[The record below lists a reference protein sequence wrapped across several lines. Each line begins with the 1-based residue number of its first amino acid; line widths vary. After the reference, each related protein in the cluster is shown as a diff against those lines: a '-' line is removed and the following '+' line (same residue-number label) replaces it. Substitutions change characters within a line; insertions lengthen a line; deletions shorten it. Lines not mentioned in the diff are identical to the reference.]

1 MPKVTKTNDKKI
13 PIYALPN
20 GGYKIRVYLQNP
32 ETGKQEQN
40 DFQSKKW
47 DFNDAK
53 RELKKYEKLGAAY
66 FTMKHASLKNKT
78 ASTAIATNI
87 ASNGST
93 SKGTEPLTE
102 IEELDELFVKYIEW
116 RKSGTKASYLET
128 LKTNYNAYIHPFFQ
142 QNPNISWKT
151 KDGVSKWQLWLDNKE
166 LKRQKPEW
174 KVPHKMC
181 NRTKNRI
188 ITPFRLLIKYANE
201 ELDMEA
207 KGNFKKL
214 EKGNDITTRRTYWKH
229 KDWTNFYDAIEKD
242 NYEDRALFKLL
253 FSTGMRIAEARSLVF
268 SDIDFYEN
276 TVTVT
281 TSVCRQPKDEENHS
295 YIITDNKGG
304 TTLTLKLKEIT
315 MGYLRKLREQHK
327 KTYGF
332 NTKTTYLFGGAHPI
346 SANTARRRFNKYKAK
361 MLKLHP
367 EMDADVVTHGIRHSV
382 CSAVVKAYGISV
394 AQIMLGHKDPKTTAG
409 YAHTEL
415 PDDLI
420 FAIDLEE
427 EDIELDYQI

>member
-13 PIYALPN
+13 PIYALPK

-32 ETGKQEQN
+32 ETGMQEQN

-66 FTMKHASLKNKT
+66 FTMKHASLKNKKDLIALAT
-78 ASTAIATNI
+78 DNASSISPSI
-87 ASNGST
+87 E
-93 SKGTEPLTE
+93 TEPLSE
-102 IEELDELFVKYIEW
+102 IEELDELFEKYMKY
-116 RKSGTKASYLET
+116 RKSGTKSSYQEILRI
-128 LKTNYNAYIHPFFQ
+128 NYNAYIHLFFQ
-142 QNPNISWKT
+142 QNPRLSWKT
-151 KDGVSKWQLWLDNKE
+151 KDGVTKWQLWLDCKE

-174 KVPHKMC
+174 KVPHLMC

-188 ITPFRLLIKYANE
+188 ITPFRLLMQYANE
-201 ELDMEA
+201 ELDM
-207 KGNFKKL
+207 KVNGNFKKL

-229 KDWTNFYDAIEKD
+229 KDWTNFYNVIDKD

-253 FSTGMRIAEARSLVF
+253 FSTGMRISEARSLVF
-268 SDIDFYEN
+268 SGIDFYEN
-276 TVTVT
+276 TVTVAR
-281 TSVCRQPKDEENHS
+281 SVCRQPKDEEDHS

-304 TTLTLKLKEIT
+304 TNLTLKLKEIT
-315 MGYLRKLREQHK
+315 MGYLRKLLEQHK

-332 NTKTTYLFGGAHPI
+332 NPKTTFIFGGANPI
-346 SANTARRRFNKYKAK
+346 SPNTARRKFDMYKDK

-367 EMDADVVTHGIRHSV
+367 EMDPDVVTHGIRHSV
-382 CSAVVKAYGISV
+382 CSAVVNAYGISV
-394 AQIMLGHKDPKTTAG
+394 AQTMLGHKDPKTTAG
-409 YAHTEL
+409 YSHTEL

-420 FAIDLEE
+420 YAIDLEE
-427 EDIELDYQI
+427 EDVEMDYQI